1 MEDSPPTSIK
11 RHEGMEDP
19 TPAQIGIGAEPPG
32 FAPFFLPFYIIFD
45 VLMHKP
51 KEGWSFLGNINIYF

>member
-1 MEDSPPTSIK
+1 
-11 RHEGMEDP
+11 MEDP

-45 VLMHKP
+45 VLTHKP